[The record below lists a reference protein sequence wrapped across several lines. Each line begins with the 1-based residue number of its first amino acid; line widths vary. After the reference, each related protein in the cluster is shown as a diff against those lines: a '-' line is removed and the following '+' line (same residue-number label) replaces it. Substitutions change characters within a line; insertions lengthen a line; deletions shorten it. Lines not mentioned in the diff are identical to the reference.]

1 MLENH
6 DGCLAERT
14 GLHAKEPLESIRYSL
29 SEAKRVECD
38 DSVVQGNLVE
48 GESALIESTDGRF
61 EPFEIHY
68 AETFIVPAAV
78 GSFLIVP
85 VKEPVKVMIV
95 SVRR

>member
-1 MLENH
+1 M
-6 DGCLAERT
+6 
-14 GLHAKEPLESIRYSL
+14 
-29 SEAKRVECD
+29 ECD

-48 GESALIESTDGRF
+48 GESALIESTDGSF